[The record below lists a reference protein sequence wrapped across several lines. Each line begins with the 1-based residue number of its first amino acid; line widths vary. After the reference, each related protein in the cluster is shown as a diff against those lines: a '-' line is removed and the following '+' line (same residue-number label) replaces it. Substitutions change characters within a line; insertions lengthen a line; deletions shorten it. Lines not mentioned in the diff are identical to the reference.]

1 MCVSD
6 DVLYKEDD
14 PIPTATLCERCVCR
28 PPDIA
33 CEAIKCEKKSGCR
46 AIQRPNECCPE
57 YKCGEWYYAPDFMKQ
72 VTKGDLVVVNF
83 NPDSNNT
90 NVMFTQYCELEVAI
104 TAVADPEGSPNKML
118 LTLSYEANWLKLR
131 CF

>member
-1 MCVSD
+1 
-6 DVLYKEDD
+6 
-14 PIPTATLCERCVCR
+14 
-28 PPDIA
+28 
-33 CEAIKCEKKSGCR
+33 
-46 AIQRPNECCPE
+46 
-57 YKCGEWYYAPDFMKQ
+57 MKQ